1 MLLEYGNNRVSIFD
15 TNGCFIHCFG
25 EKGSG
30 DHEFMNPCGIT
41 VDSLGNLYVSDTYNH
56 RLVVL

>member
-1 MLLEYGNNRVSIFD
+1 MFYTLFWREI
-15 TNGCFIHCFG
+15 
-25 EKGSG
+25 KGSG
-30 DHEFMNPCGIT
+30 DREFMNPCGIT